1 MLIEA
6 PPLLENVDFNNWAS
20 RLTAFIN
27 KMQTEIYL
35 EPLSAAPTN
44 LKAGLLVCADNAT
57 WDPNS
62 VAGVAPYL
70 TFYDGSTWNAVS

>member
-1 MLIEA
+1 MLISS
-6 PPLLENVDFNNWAS
+6 PPIMADTDLDNWLRKLTEFFNKRQS
-20 RLTAFIN
+20 
-27 KMQTEIYL
+27 EIYL

-44 LKAGLLVCADNAT
+44 LKAGILVCADNAN

-70 TFYDGSTWNAVS
+70 TFYDGSSWNQVS